1 MMPAA
6 SMSSQRTYSET
17 ENFMTEECKM
27 QNAKCKRNSFCIL
40 HFAFCIHTIAIMR
53 KLAPLL
59 LLAPIVLTAQTVTY
73 VKAARMIDGRGGAI
87 VSPASITIVG
97 NKITAINTKAPD
109 GANVIDLGD
118 VTLMPGL
125 IDAHVHLLLQ
135 GDVTTDD
142 YDEQIF
148 KESMPYRA
156 LRASRAAK
164 IGLEHGF
171 TTMRDLE
178 TEGAMYTDVDLKRAI
193 NNNVIE
199 GPRLVV
205 STRAM
210 SVTGGYGPS
219 GYSPEIQYPRGVQI
233 VDGVDQARKAVREQI
248 AHGADWIKVY
258 ADRSYFVAKDGTL
271 SSTPTFNAEEM
282 KAIVEESHRLRHK
295 VAAHAMA
302 RPGIENALNAG
313 VDSIEHGI
321 SIPDDLLDVM
331 VAKGTYLCPTL
342 SVTDYVAAGRG
353 GVWLKIPAFHR
364 DSFSRALKRGV
375 KIAFG
380 TDAGGFPW
388 DAMNE
393 AKEFSYET
401 KFGMT
406 PMQAIQTATR
416 NAADLL
422 DMSDRIGTIET
433 GKLAD
438 IVAVPGN
445 PLNDITAMER
455 VGFVMKDGAVY

>member
-1 MMPAA
+1 MGPYLKRFAA
-6 SMSSQRTYSET
+6 
-17 ENFMTEECKM
+17 F
-27 QNAKCKRNSFCIL
+27 AISF
-40 HFAFCIHTIAIMR
+40 FAFTAFAAD
-53 KLAPLL
+53 APPKVVALR
-59 LLAPIVLTAQTVTY
+59 
-73 VKAARMIDGRGGAI
+73 AARMIDGRGGAI
-87 VSPASITIVG
+87 VSPAVIVIRG
-97 NKITAINTKAPD
+97 NKIESIG
-109 GANVIDLGD
+109 GAVPAGAQVIDLGD
-118 VTLMPGL
+118 MTLLPGL
-125 IDAHVHLLLQ
+125 IDAHVHTLLQ
-135 GDVTTDD
+135 GDITSED
-142 YDEQIF
+142 YDTQLF
-148 KESMPYRA
+148 KESMAYRA
-156 LRASRAAK
+156 LRASKAVK
-164 IGLEHGF
+164 IALGNGF
-171 TTMRDLE
+171 TTVRDLE
-178 TEGAMYTDVDLKRAI
+178 TEGAMYTDVDVKRAI
-193 NNNVIE
+193 NNGVID
-199 GPRLVV
+199 GPRMVV

-219 GYSPEIQYPRGVQI
+219 GYAPDVTYPMGVQI

-282 KAIVEESHRLRHK
+282 KAIVEEAHRLRHK

-321 SIPDDLLDVM
+321 AIPDDLLDVM

-353 GVWLKIPAFHR
+353 GIWLKIPAFHR

-380 TDAGGFPW
+380 TDAGGFAW
-388 DAMNE
+388 DAFNE

-422 DMSDRIGTIET
+422 DMSDRIGTIEA
-433 GKLAD
+433 GKFAD

-445 PLNDITAMER
+445 PLDDITAMER
-455 VGFVMKDGAVY
+455 VGFVMKDGNVYKHP